1 MVMKK
6 LVSFAIGGGAVIAAA
21 TAIFLPIS
29 EQSVEAAVTIPP
41 PATNVIVTD
50 GNQVA
55 VFAGGCFWGMEGV
68 FQHVRGVRNVVSGY
82 AGGSAETA
90 TYEQVGTG
98 RTGHA
103 EAVRIVYDPSV
114 VTYGELLRIYFSV
127 AHDPTEVN
135 RQGPDV
141 GPDYRSAI
149 FPQNGA
155 QRSVSRRYIALLN
168 ESGRFSRPIATQIES
183 GRFYRAENYH
193 QDFMNR
199 NPHHPYIL
207 AHDVEKVEDLRDT
220 FPNIFTSTP
229 AA

>member
-1 MVMKK
+1 MIVKK
-6 LVSFAIGGGAVIAAA
+6 LVTLALGSGAVVAAVA
-21 TAIFLPIS
+21 ALSLPGS
-29 EQSVEAAVTIPP
+29 HQAVEAAVPIPP
-41 PATNVIVTD
+41 PATNVVVTEE
-50 GNQVA
+50 NQIA
-55 VFAGGCFWGMEGV
+55 IFAGGCFWGMEGV
-68 FQHVRGVRNVVSGY
+68 FQHVRGVRSVTSGY
-82 AGGSAETA
+82 AGGTAETA

-127 AHDPTEVN
+127 AHDPTQVN

-149 FPQNGA
+149 FPQNAA

-168 ESGRFSRPIATQIES
+168 ESGRFSRPIATRLES
-183 GRFYRAENYH
+183 GRFYRAEDYH

-199 NPHHPYIL
+199 NPRHPYIL
-207 AHDVEKVEDLRDT
+207 AHDVEKVEDLRAT
-220 FPNIFTSTP
+220 FPRMFTSTP

>member
-1 MVMKK
+1 MKK
-6 LVSFAIGGGAVIAAA
+6 RVSFAIGAAAVIAAVA
-21 TAIFLPIS
+21 AISLPTT
-29 EQSVEAAVTIPP
+29 QQTVEAAVTIPP
-41 PATNVIVTD
+41 PRTNVVVTE

-68 FQHVRGVRNVVSGY
+68 FQHVRGVRSVVSGY

-127 AHDPTEVN
+127 AHDPTQVN

-149 FPQNGA
+149 FPQNAA

-168 ESGRFSRPIATQIES
+168 ESGRFSRPIATRLES
-183 GRFYRAENYH
+183 GRFYRAEDYH

-199 NPHHPYIL
+199 NPRHPYIL
-207 AHDVEKVEDLRDT
+207 AHDVEKVEDLRAT
-220 FPNIFTSTP
+220 FPRMFTNTP

>member
-1 MVMKK
+1 MIMKK
-6 LVSFAIGGGAVIAAA
+6 LVSFAIGGGAVIAAVA
-21 TAIFLPIS
+21 AISLPTT
-29 EQSVEAAVTIPP
+29 QQTVEAAVTIPP
-41 PATNVIVTD
+41 PRTNVVVTE
-50 GNQVA
+50 GNQIA

-68 FQHVRGVRNVVSGY
+68 FQHVRGVRSVVSGY

-127 AHDPTEVN
+127 AHDPTQVN

-149 FPQNGA
+149 FPQNAA

-168 ESGRFSRPIATQIES
+168 ESGRFSRPIATQLES
-183 GRFYRAENYH
+183 GRFYRAEDYH

-199 NPHHPYIL
+199 NPRHPYIL
-207 AHDVEKVEDLRDT
+207 AHDVEKVEDLRVT
-220 FPNIFTSTP
+220 FPAMFTSRP